1 VFRRQEKD
9 GLTAKS
15 RRNGNPLLLGFGH
28 VSDPCAMNAARSTS
42 VAKGE

>member
-9 GLTAKS
+9 GLPAES
-15 RRNGNPLLLGFGH
+15 RRNRNQILLGFGH
-28 VSDPCAMNAARSTS
+28 VSDLCAMNAARMTS